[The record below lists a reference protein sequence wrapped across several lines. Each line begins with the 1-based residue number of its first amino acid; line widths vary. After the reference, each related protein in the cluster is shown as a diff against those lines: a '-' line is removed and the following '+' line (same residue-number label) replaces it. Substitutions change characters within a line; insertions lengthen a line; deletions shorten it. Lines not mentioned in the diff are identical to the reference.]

1 MVEKQFFKN
10 LFTNLNDY
18 NENNLNCLALKGYLK
33 KSVRN
38 KPLYF
43 NQKIQLIKLL

>member
-18 NENNLNCLALKGYLK
+18 NENNLNCLR
-33 KSVRN
+33 VR
-38 KPLYF
+38 F
-43 NQKIQLIKLL
+43 AAVKIIDF